1 MEGGFSKSSSVLK
14 VDRTEVIA
22 KIPCRI
28 GGPPSLT
35 TAGDTQA
42 FPSLEFFPGHQMG
55 QILLAPSIEY
65 IIMEKASGVPLFP
78 NKSTMGQNDRLI
90 KNLTKF
96 ETQLS
101 AIQFP
106 VYGGLYLRT
115 DIRGFTRPLGNDIH
129 LSKSF
134 QIGLSCNSAFDLD
147 MLGSSTEGLNLLS
160 SFVSS
165 IA

>member
-1 MEGGFSKSSSVLK
+1 MFSGFSKSSSVLK

-35 TAGDTQA
+35 TAGEIGLKTVADQEPDQIRDT
-42 FPSLEFFPGHQMG
+42 
-55 QILLAPSIEY
+55 
-65 IIMEKASGVPLFP
+65 
-78 NKSTMGQNDRLI
+78 
-90 KNLTKF
+90 
-96 ETQLS
+96 LS

-115 DIRGFTRPLGNDIH
+115 DIRGCTRPLGNDIH

-134 QIGLSCNSAFDLD
+134 QIGLSCDRAFDLD
-147 MLGSSTEGLNLLS
+147 MLGSSTEGLVRHLRYIILYILHFSLENLLS